1 MADYFKRVW
10 DCRHFWVSLV
20 RMDLRTRYRRSVLG
34 LGWSLLHPVA
44 MASILC
50 LVFHQLFDQS
60 ITEFGPYLLAGL
72 ACWNYITAA
81 TLGGSMSFFQNE
93 SYIRQC
99 PLPMLIYPLRNVLG
113 ASFHF
118 LVTLGVVL
126 AFVACLRGLSWG
138 VVLVHLGPAVLLL
151 FLFGLA
157 LATLAALANVYF
169 QDTQHLL
176 EIVFQMFFYAT
187 PILYPASKV
196 RERGLGWLVD
206 FNPMAAVLDLV
217 RKPIL
222 EGTGAGLASYGV
234 ALGLVGA
241 LGALAVWAM
250 SRLQGRLIFRL

>member
-1 MADYFKRVW
+1 MVDYFKRVW
-10 DCRHFWVSLV
+10 ECRHFWLSLV

-50 LVFHQLFDQS
+50 LVFHQLFQAD

-99 PLPMLIYPLRNVLG
+99 PLPMLIYPLRSVLG

-126 AFVACLRGLSWG
+126 VFVACLRGLSPG
-138 VVLVHLGPAVLLL
+138 AVLLHLGPAVLVL

-176 EIVFQMFFYAT
+176 EVVFQMLFYAT
-187 PILYPASKV
+187 PILYPAEKV

-206 FNPMAAVLDLV
+206 WNPLAAVLELV
-217 RKPIL
+217 RRPIL
-222 EGTGAGLASYGV
+222 EGAGPTATAYGVSLAMVAGL
-234 ALGLVGA
+234 GL
-241 LGALAVWAM
+241 LAVWAM
-250 SRLQGRLIFRL
+250 SRLQGRLI

>member
-1 MADYFKRVW
+1 MVEYFKRVW
-10 DCRHFWVSLV
+10 DCRHFWLSLV

-50 LVFHQLFDQS
+50 LVFHQLFQAD
-60 ITEFGPYLLAGL
+60 ITEFGPYLLTGL

-81 TLGGSMSFFQNE
+81 TLGGSMSFFVNE

-99 PLPMLIYPLRNVLG
+99 PLPMLIYPLRAVLG

-126 AFVACLRGLSWG
+126 VFVACLRGLTLG
-138 VVLVHLGPAVLLL
+138 ALLHLAPAVLIL
-151 FLFGLA
+151 FLFGLV

-176 EIVFQMFFYAT
+176 EVVFQMLFYAT
-187 PILYPASKV
+187 PILYPADKV

-206 FNPMAAVLDLV
+206 WNPLSAVLDLV

-222 EGTGAGLASYGV
+222 EGVGPGAGAYGV
-234 ALGLVGA
+234 SLALVGG
-241 LGALAVWAM
+241 LGVLSVWAM
-250 SRLQGRLIFRL
+250 SRLQGRLIFHL